1 MIYQNIVKFLSCLQI
16 PALLIASKILVTP
29 IESNVDIYVEVKDT
43 ITQREILKHKEH
55 I

>member
-1 MIYQNIVKFLSCLQI
+1 MYLI
-16 PALLIASKILVTP
+16 PALLIASKIPVTH
-29 IESNVDIYVEVKDT
+29 IESNVDIYVEVKGT